1 METTVRLVKV
11 IVFRNCDVSVLDI
24 FFFGGGVPWTV
35 DSPLQRAKQTRHLR
49 GNASMPLVGFGPK
62 ITETY
67 MQKSVLKSFLKYANQ
82 LR

>member
-35 DSPLQRAKQTRHLR
+35 DSPLQRAKQTPLARKCVHAPR
-49 GNASMPLVGFGPK
+49 GIRTQNYGDLHAEVGTK
-62 ITETY
+62 I
-67 MQKSVLKSFLKYANQ
+67 FP
-82 LR
+82 